1 MHHAKKK
8 IKALEQGD
16 MVWRL
21 NFFASAL
28 GLLCAYLEVKIVNF
42 VKRLA
47 GLAFHRTAVERGK
60 YMVDK

>member
-1 MHHAKKK
+1 
-8 IKALEQGD
+8 

-21 NFFASAL
+21 KFFASAL
-28 GLLCAYLEVKIVNF
+28 GLLYAYLEVKIVNF
-42 VKRLA
+42 IKRLA